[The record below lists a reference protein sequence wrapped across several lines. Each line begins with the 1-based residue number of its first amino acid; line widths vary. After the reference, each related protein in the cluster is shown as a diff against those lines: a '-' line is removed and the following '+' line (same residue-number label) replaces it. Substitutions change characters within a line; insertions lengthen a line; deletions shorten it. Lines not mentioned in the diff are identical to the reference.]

1 MLTLGY
7 FEITFTALSTCENIQ
22 PSNNLFGNT
31 SLTQPRLNSLIFI
44 ECVTKE
50 RLRFPPIARGFTR
63 QAARDDIVDDILI
76 LKKRRY

>member
-1 MLTLGY
+1 MRKY
-7 FEITFTALSTCENIQ
+7 PAVEQKIQ
-22 PSNNLFGNT
+22 DELKTNNLFDNT

-76 LKKRRY
+76 